1 MGLLVPEPE
10 PAMDVLRTVVA
21 SEGCTTEEA
30 EVTDGFTFEGGM
42 REEGR
47 LGGSVSPA
55 WASVINFIA

>member
-21 SEGCTTEEA
+21 SEGCTPEDA

-55 WASVINFIA
+55 